1 MDASRSFQKYFNII
15 DDDQKKKTPG
25 EKTVTRVYIESNL

>member
-15 DDDQKKKTPG
+15 DDDKKNTHG